1 MSSSLAPTGNEPFL
15 GTPTVATT
23 TQSQTAS
30 PSSTPAPSTGG
41 TGSELY
47 LFTFL
52 TTLLLLLG
60 VSCAIIV
67 RSLVLRRRFRRRVQ
81 EAIANGIYVPGM
93 MGGSHRRDIGE
104 KPTMWEAWIG
114 SPESSLP
121 TQKKE
126 WTEFLPVAAVKPVS
140 GDDKNANSQGSPYA
154 YMPAPR
160 ASRLVQMFTGGGSRR
175 SRTPVLPTQSSPSPA
190 AASSFPMAASP
201 SSQNNPAAPLQLS
214 VLIAMPSPSRPHHRP
229 TSAHNSS
236 SLSAGANLKGKEK
249 DASHSDS
256 WHGLEEGEI
265 PHIEFGVLE
274 LPYRGEEKS
283 EES

>member
-47 LFTFL
+47 L

-121 TQKKE
+121 AQKKE
-126 WTEFLPVAAVKPVS
+126 WNEFLV
-140 GDDKNANSQGSPYA
+140 
-154 YMPAPR
+154 
-160 ASRLVQMFTGGGSRR
+160 
-175 SRTPVLPTQSSPSPA
+175 
-190 AASSFPMAASP
+190 SFPSCSP
-201 SSQNNPAAPLQLS
+201 CDRNTDS
-214 VLIAMPSPSRPHHRP
+214 VLSLIA
-229 TSAHNSS
+229 
-236 SLSAGANLKGKEK
+236 SLL
-249 DASHSDS
+249 
-256 WHGLEEGEI
+256 
-265 PHIEFGVLE
+265 
-274 LPYRGEEKS
+274 LP
-283 EES
+283 